1 MQIFK
6 KKKSFGKDDIV
17 AAYRKAKE
25 RKEKLEAEVRQIRS
39 EGVMAG
45 DSVDA
50 ISKATEASEKEIGI
64 LADAMEYSRNEL
76 ASLIE
81 KQILEADAKAEAE
94 YQTRQKEL
102 SEAQRETGKLFA
114 ETLERLRCCG
124 LEHLANA
131 IKAASMDADPDRMKS
146 FAAGMG
152 EHEPG
157 SIPDRRADIKAL
169 HRAVEAANQRR
180 QRPEKARRRAKTE
193 ADILLGLLRRYRS
206 HNMIKDQDG
215 NLAYFFGQKEA
226 TA

>member
-45 DSVDA
+45 DSVDT
-50 ISKATEASEKEIGI
+50 ISKATEASEKEIAI
-64 LADAMEYSRNEL
+64 LSDAMEYSRKEL

-94 YQTRQKEL
+94 YRARQKEL
-102 SEAQRETGKLFA
+102 SEAQKQAGKHFA
-114 ETLERLRCCG
+114 ETLEHLGCCG

-131 IKAASMDADPDRMKS
+131 IKAASLDADPDRMKS

-169 HRAVEAANQRR
+169 HRAVEAANQHR
-180 QRPEKARRRAKTE
+180 QRPESVGRRAKAE
-193 ADILLGLLRRYRS
+193 AGVLLGELKTYPS
-206 HNMIKDQDG
+206 HNMVKSQDG
-215 NLAYFFGQKEA
+215 SLAYYFGQKEA
-226 TA
+226 AA